1 MQPPPAQSGDSS
13 ESRIVVRLT
22 VNESAQQVA
31 IEPWV
36 TLLDLLRERLGITGP
51 KKGCD
56 HGQCGGCTVLVNGRR
71 LNSCLLLAVAHDG
84 AEITTVEGLG
94 ASDALSPLQQAFIE
108 RDAFQCGYCTPGQL
122 CSAMGLLAEGQ
133 ARTRDDIRELMSGNI
148 CRCGAYTNIVD
159 AIEDVMHATRRDAR
173 MRRFEYVRAA
183 TLAEA
188 LAALT
193 EPDTSLL
200 AGGTNLVDLMK
211 YDVARPRRVVDI
223 GRLPLQSI
231 DELPDGGLRIG
242 ALVPNADAAYDARVQ
257 ARAPLVASAILA
269 GASPQLRNAATTGGN
284 LLQRTRCFYFYDTG
298 TPCNKREPG
307 TGCSAI
313 GGVTRMHAIL
323 GTSDR
328 CIATHPSDMC
338 VALAALRA
346 SVLVTGPSGDRVIPF
361 AEFHRLPGNR
371 PEIDTT
377 LARDEI
383 IVGVETPAWRYG
395 KHYSYL
401 KVRDRLSYAF
411 ALVSAATAL
420 EIDDGRITSA
430 RIALGGVA
438 HKPWQSADAEIA
450 LTGKAPTRESFA
462 IAADAL
468 LAGARG
474 YGGNDFKIELA
485 RRTVVRALMQAAAG
499 TPQSQSDKKVR

>member
-1 MQPPPAQSGDSS
+1 
-13 ESRIVVRLT
+13 
-22 VNESAQQVA
+22 
-31 IEPWV
+31 
-36 TLLDLLRERLGITGP
+36 
-51 KKGCD
+51 
-56 HGQCGGCTVLVNGRR
+56 
-71 LNSCLLLAVAHDG
+71 
-84 AEITTVEGLG
+84 
-94 ASDALSPLQQAFIE
+94 
-108 RDAFQCGYCTPGQL
+108 
-122 CSAMGLLAEGQ
+122 
-133 ARTRDDIRELMSGNI
+133 
-148 CRCGAYTNIVD
+148 
-159 AIEDVMHATRRDAR
+159 
-173 MRRFEYVRAA
+173 MRHFEYVRAA
-183 TLAEA
+183 TVAEAIAALAE
-188 LAALT
+188 
-193 EPDTSLL
+193 PNTSLL

-223 GRLPLQSI
+223 SHLPLQSI
-231 DELPDGGLRIG
+231 EELPDGALRIG

-257 ARAPLVASAILA
+257 SRAPLVASAILA

-323 GTSDR
+323 GTSDH
-328 CIATHPSDMC
+328 CIATHPSDLC

-346 SVLVTGPSGDRVIPF
+346 LVLVSGPSGDRVIPF
-361 AEFHRLPGNR
+361 AELHRLPDDR

-383 IVGVETPAWRYG
+383 IVAVQVPAWRYG

-411 ALVSAATAL
+411 ALVSAAVAL
-420 EIDDGRITSA
+420 EIDDGRIKSA

-438 HKPWQSADAEIA
+438 PKPWQNAGAEAA
-450 LTGKAPTRESFA
+450 LTGKSPTRDSFA

-474 YGGNDFKIELA
+474 YGDNDFKIELA
-485 RRTVVRALMQAAAG
+485 RRTVVRALVQAAAG
-499 TPQSQSDKKVR
+499 TPQSQSDKQVR